1 MNSIMKFKFVGCP
14 KSFSR
19 FCMFS
24 SEIKQLDGSVSMVQ
38 GASRGIGLELVKQLL
53 EKTKEG
59 HVVATCSNPSVATG
73 LLELKNKFADR
84 LDIHRLHLTNYTTIE
99 ETAKAVEEKYGCLNL
114 LINASPL
121 ISIPHGGHTDKTL
134 SGIVRASLLRCF
146 EVNAIGP
153 FRVIQGMWPLL
164 RAGGTD
170 SEFAIA
176 ANIRR
181 TAASIGANDL
191 RCWPSYETSQSA
203 LNDLTNVWRA
213 ELEQSKED
221 GIKCT
226 VLDPGV
232 IDACVSHPLGWR
244 LLTKEYSVR
253 MLLREINN
261 MVKRSD
267 SERHRCFKYSF

>member
-1 MNSIMKFKFVGCP
+1 MNSLMKLKIVGCP
-14 KSFSR
+14 KSLSR
-19 FCMFS
+19 VRMFS
-24 SEIKQLDGSVSMVQ
+24 SEIKQLDGRVSMVQ
-38 GASRGIGLELVKQLL
+38 GASRGIGFELVKQLL

-99 ETAKAVEEKYGCLNL
+99 ETAKAVEDKYGCLNL
-114 LINASPL
+114 LINASAL

-134 SGIVRASLLRCF
+134 SGIVRASLLRSF

-153 FRVIQGMWPLL
+153 FMVIQGMWPLL

-170 SEFAIA
+170 SEFAIT
-176 ANIRR
+176 ANIHRPA
-181 TAASIGANDL
+181 TSIGANDL
-191 RCWPSYETSQSA
+191 RCWHSYEFSQSA
-203 LNDLTNVWRA
+203 LCDLTNVWG

-253 MLLREINN
+253 MLLRKINN

-267 SERHRCFKYSF
+267 SERHRCFQYPF